1 MNQIA
6 RRKATAEKRAVRV
19 RNYQRARARAFV
31 RLRKAYPDQ
40 YREFLEQEK
49 ANDKAN
55 GKTWLDIAGTTANDS
70 SVSISTHRQD
80 LSPRPTQTNR
90 DEQDEGYL
98 GGEE

>member
-1 MNQIA
+1 MNQIV
-6 RRKATAEKRAVRV
+6 RRKESAERRAVRV

-49 ANDKAN
+49 AKDEAN
-55 GKTWLDIAGTTANDS
+55 GKTWLDIAGTTANDL
-70 SVSISTHRQD
+70 SVSLSTHRYD
-80 LSPRPTQTNR
+80 ISSRPAQANG
-90 DEQDEGYL
+90 DKQNEGYV